1 MVDLARRKAMQ
12 LEDVPRS
19 FAGREFAA
27 GELELIREVV
37 ASCAGLSRAE
47 LAKTVCELL
56 GWRRCNG
63 SLKGLECRQYLEQ
76 LDSCGYLCL
85 PAKHRR
91 RPPGSSTR
99 IPKTRQGE
107 PEAAVVGSVEEFGP
121 LVLQEVRDVQD
132 RHLFRELVGRYHYQG
147 YAVAYGAQLCY
158 LVFVSQ
164 PQRRVVGC
172 LRFSSPAWRMSARD
186 RWIGWD
192 ESARSRN
199 LQRVVNNSRFLL
211 LPWVRI
217 RNLASRVLSQ
227 AAGQVVVDWRVRYGV
242 DPVLLETLVDAQRFS
257 GTCYR
262 AANWIEVGVT
272 TGRGRMDRAHRR
284 HGALPKKVLLYPLC
298 RDAARHLRES

>member
-1 MVDLARRKAMQ
+1 MP

-27 GELELIREVV
+27 RELELIREVV
-37 ASCAGLSRAE
+37 ESCAGLSRAE

-76 LDSCGYLCL
+76 LARCGYLCL
-85 PAKHRR
+85 PTKRRR
-91 RPPGSSTR
+91 RPPGSSTQV
-99 IPKTRQGE
+99 PKTPQGE
-107 PEAAVVGSVEEFGP
+107 RGEVVEGSVEQFGP
-121 LVLQEVRDVQD
+121 LDLQEVRDRQE
-132 RHLFRELVGRYHYQG
+132 RQLFRELVGRYHYRG

-164 PQRRVVGC
+164 PHRQVVGC
-172 LRFSSPAWRMSARD
+172 LRFSSAAWRMSARD

-192 ESARSRN
+192 ESGRSRN

-227 AAGQVVVDWRVRYGV
+227 AARQVVVDWRARYGV

-284 HGALPKKVLLYPLC
+284 HGASPKKVLLYPLC

>member
-1 MVDLARRKAMQ
+1 MH

-37 ASCAGLSRAE
+37 ASCAGVSRAE
-47 LAKTVCELL
+47 LAMTVCELL
-56 GWRRCNG
+56 GWRRRNG

-107 PEAAVVGSVEEFGP
+107 AGAVLEGSVEQFGAV
-121 LVLQEVRDVQD
+121 LVQEVRDGRD
-132 RHLFRELVGRYHYQG
+132 RQLFRELVGRYHYQG
-147 YAVAYGAQLCY
+147 YTVAYGAQLCY

-172 LRFSSPAWRMSARD
+172 VRFSSPAWRMSARD
-186 RWIGWD
+186 CWIGWD

-227 AAGQVVVDWRVRYGV
+227 VARQVVVDWRARYGV
-242 DPVLLETLVDAQRFS
+242 EPVLLETLVDPERFA

-262 AANWIEVGVT
+262 AANWQLLGLT
-272 TGRGRMDRAHRR
+272 TGRGKNDQTNKPNRPIKEIL
-284 HGALPKKVLLYPLC
+284 GLPLAPRFRQLLSQL
-298 RDAARHLRES
+298 

>member
-1 MVDLARRKAMQ
+1 MP
-12 LEDVPRS
+12 LEDVPRR

-27 GELELIREVV
+27 RELELIREVV
-37 ASCAGLSRAE
+37 ESYPGLSRAE

-56 GWRRCNG
+56 GWRRRNG

-85 PAKHRR
+85 PAKRER
-91 RPPGSSTR
+91 RPLGSSIR
-99 IPKTRQGE
+99 IPKTRQGAPGAE
-107 PEAAVVGSVEEFGP
+107 VVGSVEEFAP
-121 LVLQEVRDVQD
+121 VVLREVREGQD
-132 RHLFRELVGRYHYQG
+132 RDLFRELVGRHHYQG

-158 LVFVSQ
+158 LVLVSQ
-164 PQRRVVGC
+164 PQHQVVGC

-192 ESARSRN
+192 ESTRSRN

-217 RNLASRVLSQ
+217 RNLASQVLSH
-227 AAGQVVVDWRVRYGV
+227 AARQVVVDWQARYGV
-242 DPVLLETLVDAQRFS
+242 EPVLLETLVDAQRFS

-298 RDAARHLRES
+298 HDAARRLRES